1 MVIAVAGI
9 LGVLSIAVLV
19 FPFLKY
25 RSRGAAANLVSPSGS
40 TGPELDAIYDA
51 IRTLQ
56 LEHQLGNVPEAAYR
70 EQLEGYRLQAAVL
83 LRQQSEEKDQN
94 AHQAL
99 EREILA
105 ARARI
110 NGSGNGSDGRVAT
123 CPDCSGALMARDQQ
137 CPQCHADLTPLGLE
151 TAGES
156 DE

>member
-1 MVIAVAGI
+1 MAIAVAGI

-25 RSRGAAANLVSPSGS
+25 RSRGPAANSASPSGS

-56 LEHQLGNVPEAAYR
+56 LEHQLGSVPEAAYR
-70 EQLEGYRLQAAVL
+70 EQLQGYRLQAAVL
-83 LRQQSEEKDQN
+83 LRQQSEGRNLN

-99 EREILA
+99 EQEILA
-105 ARARI
+105 ARAAI
-110 NGSGNGSDGRVAT
+110 NGTDIRVAI
-123 CPDCSGALMARDQQ
+123 CPNCGATRMARDQR
-137 CPQCHADLTPLGLE
+137 CPQCHAELTPLGLE

-156 DE
+156 NA

>member
-1 MVIAVAGI
+1 MAIAVAGI
-9 LGVLSIAVLV
+9 LGLLSIAVLA

-25 RSRGAAANLVSPSGS
+25 RSRGPAANPTHISDS
-40 TGPELDAIYDA
+40 TEPELDTIYDA

-56 LEHQLGNVPEAAYR
+56 LEHQLGNVPETAYR

-83 LRQQSEEKDQN
+83 LRKQFEAEDLS

-99 EREILA
+99 EQEILA
-105 ARARI
+105 ARAAI
-110 NGSGNGSDGRVAT
+110 NGSDSQVAT
-123 CPDCSGALMARDQQ
+123 CPDCNATLMARAQR
-137 CPQCHADLTPLGLE
+137 CPQCHAELTPLGLE